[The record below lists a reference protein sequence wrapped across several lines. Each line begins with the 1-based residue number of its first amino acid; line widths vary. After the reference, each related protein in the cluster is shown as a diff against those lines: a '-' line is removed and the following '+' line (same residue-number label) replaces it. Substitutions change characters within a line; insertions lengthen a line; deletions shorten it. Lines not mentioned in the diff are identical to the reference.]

1 MKNSKEALK
10 FDQDKPRME
19 LLPMEALREVS
30 KVLTYGAAKYEE
42 HNWRGGL
49 EYSRLY
55 GAMLRHLTSFIEG
68 EDTDPETQL
77 SHIAH
82 MVCGGLFLLT
92 FIIEKRAEL
101 DNRPTLKR
109 TTNDKNNS

>member
-1 MKNSKEALK
+1 MSGTKEGLK

-30 KVLTYGAAKYEE
+30 KVLTFGAKKYRAN
-42 HNWRGGL
+42 NWRSGL

-55 GAMLRHLTSFIEG
+55 GAMLRHLTSFVEG
-68 EDTDPETQL
+68 EDTDPESQL

-92 FIIEKRAEL
+92 FILEEREGL
-101 DNRPTLKR
+101 DDRPKNR
-109 TTNDKNNS
+109 